1 MELELHDLTRIIRQ
15 RWSWVLLP
23 AVICPLIAALLCFF
37 VLPPMYQS
45 TVTLLVQP
53 QNTVGGAQIAYN
65 DVLLGQ
71 RLAKTYGEIL
81 TSRQIA
87 DEVVRTQSLPYSS
100 ETLLD
105 RIQVKADEESLLTA
119 VTVRDE
125 RPERAAAIAN
135 GIADA
140 FAGQLGK
147 IMKVDRVVILDRAVV
162 ADDQKPVS
170 PNKSLII
177 GATLVFGILLGTGLA
192 FLRERLD
199 RTVKEEEEIEDWLG
213 LPVVGV
219 IAKTKSM
226 PVAAGAEDQLEGS
239 VILDETKTHPQD
251 QDEDRPPVVPE

>member
-23 AVICPLIAALLCFF
+23 AVICPVIAALLCFF
-37 VLPPMYQS
+37 VLTPMYQS
-45 TVTLLVQP
+45 TVTLLVQQQNP
-53 QNTVGGAQIAYN
+53 PGGTQNTYN

-87 DEVVRTQSLPYSS
+87 DEVIRTQSLPLTSDK
-100 ETLLD
+100 LLD
-105 RIQVKADEESLLTA
+105 RIQVKADEESLITA

-125 RPERAAAIAN
+125 SPKRAAAIAN

-147 IMKVDRVVILDRAVV
+147 IMKIEKVAILDRAAV
-162 ADDQKPVS
+162 ADDPRPVS
-170 PNKSLII
+170 PNKALII
-177 GATLVFGILLGTGLA
+177 GVALVFGLLLGAGLA

-199 RTVKEEEEIEDWLG
+199 RTVKEEGEIEEWLG
-213 LPVVGV
+213 LPVLGV
-219 IAKTKSM
+219 IAKTKALPANAKTKSL
-226 PVAAGAEDQLEGS
+226 LEGS
-239 VILDETKTHPQD
+239 VIRDEAKTDAQD
-251 QDEDRPPVVPE
+251 QGEDRPPVVPE